1 MFAHLTGIKHRTKYI
16 GMRLGVRTAA
26 MDGASAQEKARDL
39 ESEDGLRIDLLKTV
53 FSDNRY
59 PWPAGKS
66 PWAAEAANIAGGG
79 GGGSS
84 QAAAASASKEGDKV
98 SLSESPTVQLLVGIV
113 SYFIELSELQV
124 MDDFRCSKV

>member
-1 MFAHLTGIKHRTKYI
+1 MCVGRFSMFAHLTGIKHRTKYI

-26 MDGASAQEKARDL
+26 MDSASAQEKARDL

-66 PWAAEAANIAGGG
+66 PWATEAANIAGGG
-79 GGGSS
+79 GGSS
-84 QAAAASASKEGDKV
+84 QAAAASKEGDKV

-113 SYFIELSELQV
+113 S
-124 MDDFRCSKV
+124 